1 MAHFFYVFA
10 ICTIVGLSAWL
21 LWRQLR
27 VTEQVKKE
35 REAIEGEEQRMFHF
49 LHGLG
54 ESLQV
59 DSSPPN
65 MHRYIV
71 NGVAEVVGADG
82 GILYLLDNPEQPELV
97 PVFQT
102 ERAAPII
109 PLPPDLFELEG
120 NRQKRRLRSFLQLTT
135 IPRGNGLLGQA
146 LDSGQTVY
154 VEKLLESPAFEGVT
168 NPLQE
173 NLAVLLAP
181 LVYGQ
186 KEVGVLA
193 VVKNSGQR
201 FSANDRDVFGSIAE
215 QSSFALGSA
224 IIHAEAHE
232 KRRLEDDL
240 KQASEIQ
247 RILLPKKPP
256 GLQDYR
262 LASAFSAARMVS
274 GDYFDYVPVD
284 EQRFGVAI
292 GDVCG
297 KGIAASLIMA
307 MCRSTL
313 RNNAAG
319 NLSPASVLHAV
330 NRAIFPDIR
339 EDMFVSLLYLVLTR
353 DSNEIRLARAGHEPP
368 LVYRKESG
376 EVETVEPPGMAA
388 GIDDGE
394 VFERS
399 LVDFPLTLSGGDLLL
414 LYTDGVIE
422 AANGIDEEFGID
434 RLRETLALSA
444 SGGAKAVVDA
454 VSEAVAAFVGTAPQ
468 SDDITLI
475 AVEKR

>member
-1 MAHFFYVFA
+1 MEHVIYPVVIAA
-10 ICTIVGLSAWL
+10 SLGLFGYFL
-21 LWRQLR
+21 LRQR
-27 VTEQVKKE
+27 KAFEEVCEE
-35 REAIEGEEQRMFHF
+35 RQAIEIEEQRMFHF

-54 ESLQV
+54 ESLQE

-71 NGVAEVVGADG
+71 NGVAEVVDADG
-82 GILYLLDNPEQPELV
+82 GILYLLDNPERPELV
-97 PVFQT
+97 PVYQT
-102 ERAAPII
+102 DRAAPVI
-109 PLPPDLFELEG
+109 PLPADLFELDED
-120 NRQKRRLRSFLQLTT
+120 RRLRRLRSYLQLTT
-135 IPRGNGLLGQA
+135 VPRSSGLMGKA
-146 LDSGQTVY
+146 LKTRKTVY
-154 VEKLLESPAFEGVT
+154 AERLVEDNAFDGSP

-173 NLAVLLAP
+173 NLATMMAP

-193 VVKNSGQR
+193 VVKNGGGT
-201 FSANDRDVFGSIAE
+201 FTPNDRDVFGSIAE

-232 KRRLEDDL
+232 KRRLEDEL

-247 RILLPKKPP
+247 RILLPRNPP

-262 LASAFSAARMVS
+262 LASTFRAARLVS

-284 EQRFGVAI
+284 DEHFGIVI

-313 RNNAAG
+313 RNNAP
-319 NLSPASVLHAV
+319 NELSPSRVLAQV
-330 NRAIFPDIR
+330 NRSIFPDIR
-339 EDMFVSLLYLVLTR
+339 EDMFVSLLYLVLAR
-353 DSNEIRLARAGHEPP
+353 DSNVIEMARAGHEPP
-368 LVYRKESG
+368 LVFRQATK
-376 EVETVEPPGMAA
+376 EVEIVEPSGMAA
-388 GIDDGE
+388 GIDDGD
-394 VFERS
+394 VFERTLS
-399 LVDFPLTLSGGDLLL
+399 DFRLTLETGDLVV

-422 AANGIDEEFGID
+422 ATNFQGDEFGLD
-434 RLRETLALSA
+434 RLRQTIAAHAREGA
-444 SGGAKAVVDA
+444 SSVVDG
-454 VSEAVAAFVGTAPQ
+454 VSEAVADFVGQANQ

>member
-1 MAHFFYVFA
+1 MQHVFYAIA
-10 ICTIVGLSAWL
+10 ICAILVVAAL
-21 LWRQLR
+21 LLLRQLR
-27 VTEQVKKE
+27 ATRLAKQEC
-35 REAIEGEEQRMFHF
+35 EAIEGEERRMFEF

-71 NGVAEVVGADG
+71 NGVADVVGADG
-82 GILYLLDNPEQPELV
+82 GILYLLDNPENPELV

-109 PLPPDLFELEG
+109 PLPADLFELEG
-120 NRQKRRLRSFLQLTT
+120 LRQKRRLRSFLQLTT
-135 IPRGNGLLGQA
+135 VPRDHGLLGQA
-146 LDSGQTVY
+146 LTTGQTIY
-154 VEKLLESPAFEGVT
+154 AEKLLESDAFEGMA

-173 NLAVLLAP
+173 NLATMLAP
-181 LVYGQ
+181 LIYGQ

-193 VVKNSGQR
+193 VVKNGGLK
-201 FSANDRDVFGSIAE
+201 FSANDRDVFSSIAE

-224 IIHAEAHE
+224 IIHAEANE

-256 GLQDYR
+256 GLRDYR
-262 LASAFSAARMVS
+262 LASAFRAARMVS

-339 EDMFVSLLYLVLTR
+339 EDMFVSLLYLVLQH
-353 DSNEIRLARAGHEPP
+353 DSDQIQIARAGHEPP
-368 LVYRKESG
+368 LLFRKESG

-399 LVDFPLTLSGGDLLL
+399 LVDYPLTLKTGDLLL

-422 AANGIDEEFGID
+422 AANASDDEFGIA
-434 RLRETLALSA
+434 RLRETLAASA
-444 SGGAKAVVDA
+444 GRGAKAVVDA
-454 VSEAVAAFVGTAPQ
+454 VSEAVADFVGGAAQ

>member
-1 MAHFFYVFA
+1 MEHFLYVIA
-10 ICTIVGLSAWL
+10 IIAILGVSIYLFI
-21 LWRQLR
+21 RQRGAALR
-27 VTEQVKKE
+27 EREQ
-35 REAIEGEEQRMFHF
+35 REAIETEEKRMFHF

-54 ESLQV
+54 ESLQE

-71 NGVAEVVGADG
+71 TGVAEVVGADG
-82 GILYLLDNPEQPELV
+82 GILYLLDNPEFPELV
-97 PVFQT
+97 PVYQT
-102 ERAAPII
+102 DGPAPVI
-109 PLPPDLFELEG
+109 PLPADLFQMEG
-120 NRQKRRLRSFLQLTT
+120 LRQKRRLRSFLQLTT
-135 IPRGNGLLGQA
+135 VPRGAGLLGRV
-146 LDSGQTVY
+146 LESDQTVY
-154 VEKLLESPAFEGVT
+154 VEKLLEDPNFGGTS
-168 NPLQE
+168 NPLQTG
-173 NLAVLLAP
+173 LAVLMAP

-193 VVKNSGQR
+193 VIKDRGRTFSG
-201 FSANDRDVFGSIAE
+201 NDRDVFSSIAE

-224 IIHAEAHE
+224 IIHAEAHD
-232 KRRLEDDL
+232 KRRLDDEL

-256 GLQDYR
+256 GLKDFR
-262 LASAFSAARMVS
+262 LASAFRAARMVS
-274 GDYFDYVPVD
+274 GDYFDYVAVD
-284 EQRFGVAI
+284 KMRFGVAI

-319 NLSPASVLHAV
+319 NLSPAAVLHAV

-339 EDMFVSLLYLVLTR
+339 EDMFVSLLYLVLTKE
-353 DSNEIRLARAGHEPP
+353 SNEVRLARAGHEPP
-368 LVYRKESG
+368 MVYRKATNSVES
-376 EVETVEPPGMAA
+376 VEPPGMAA

-399 LVDFPLTLSGGDLLL
+399 LADFSLTLDTGDLLL

-422 AANGIDEEFGID
+422 AENGNEEEFGLE
-434 RLRETLALSA
+434 RLRETLLGSA
-444 SGGAKAVVDA
+444 PRGAQAVVDA
-454 VSEAVAAFVGTAPQ
+454 VSDAVTAFAGSAPQ

>member
-1 MAHFFYVFA
+1 MAHFIY
-10 ICTIVGLSAWL
+10 IGTIAL
-21 LWRQLR
+21 LIWVVYWQQIRGR
-27 VTEQVKKE
+27 REREKERAE
-35 REAIEGEEQRMFHF
+35 REAIVNEEQRMFHF

-54 ESLQV
+54 ESLQM

-71 NGVAEVVGADG
+71 TGVAEVVDADG
-82 GILYLLDNPEQPELV
+82 GILYLLENRERPELV

-102 ERAAPII
+102 DRAAPII
-109 PLPPDLFELEG
+109 PLPADVFELQG
-120 NRQKRRLRSFLQLTT
+120 LRQRRRLRSFLQLTSV
-135 IPRGNGLLGQA
+135 PRGTGLLGKV
-146 LDSGQTVY
+146 LDGGGPLY
-154 VEKLLESPAFEGVT
+154 VEELLQNQDFDGTANV
-168 NPLQE
+168 LQE

-181 LVYGQ
+181 LVYGH

-193 VVKNSGQR
+193 VVRNEGR
-201 FSANDRDVFGSIAE
+201 GFSPNDREVFGSIAE

-224 IIHAEAHE
+224 IIHAEAHD
-232 KRRLEDDL
+232 KRRLEDEI
-240 KQASEIQ
+240 KRASEIQ
-247 RILLPKKPP
+247 RILLPKNPP
-256 GLQDYR
+256 GLTDYSF
-262 LASAFSAARMVS
+262 ASVFRPARMVS
-274 GDYFDYVPVD
+274 GDYFDYVAVD
-284 EQRFGVAI
+284 DQHFGVGI

-319 NLSPASVLHAV
+319 NASPSSVLHAV

-339 EDMFVSLLYLVLTR
+339 EDMFVSLLYVVLGR
-353 DSNEIRLARAGHEPP
+353 DSGEIQLARAGHEPP
-368 LVYRKESG
+368 LLFRRLTCEI
-376 EVETVEPPGMAA
+376 ETIEPPGMAA

-399 LVDFPLTLSGGDLLL
+399 LSDHPVHLDPGDLLL
-414 LYTDGVIE
+414 LYTDGVTE
-422 AANGIDEEFGID
+422 AEDEEENEFGLN
-434 RLRETLALSA
+434 RLRKVLAGSAA
-444 SGGAKAVVDA
+444 SGAQAVVDA
-454 VSEAVAAFVGTAPQ
+454 VSEALTRFTGTTPQ

>member
-1 MAHFFYVFA
+1 MAHFVYG
-10 ICTIVGLSAWL
+10 GLFVLILGLAYL
-21 LWRQLR
+21 LFTRQRRALAQACL
-27 VTEQVKKE
+27 EK
-35 REAIEGEEQRMFHF
+35 EAIVGEEQRMFHF

-59 DSSPPN
+59 DSSPPS

-71 NGVAEVVGADG
+71 NGVADVVNADG
-82 GILYLLDNPEQPELV
+82 GILYLLDGRDRLQLV
-97 PVFQT
+97 PVFLT
-102 ERAAPII
+102 EEAAPLI
-109 PLPPDLFELEG
+109 PLPADVFELAG
-120 NRQKRRLRSFLQLTT
+120 LKRRRRLRSFLQLTSV
-135 IPRGNGLLGQA
+135 PRGAGLLGKA
-146 LDSGQTVY
+146 LESGAPMY
-154 VEKLLESPAFEGVT
+154 VEEVLKCPGFDGTPNPA
-168 NPLQE
+168 QE
-173 NLAVLLAP
+173 NLAALLAP

-193 VVKNSGQR
+193 VVRNGGR
-201 FSANDRDVFGSIAE
+201 GFSSHDRDVFGTIAE

-232 KRRLEDDL
+232 KRRLENDL

-256 GLQDYR
+256 GLSDYR
-262 LASAFSAARMVS
+262 LASVFLPARMVS
-274 GDYFDYVPVD
+274 GDYFDYLAVND
-284 EQRFGVAI
+284 EHFGVVI

-313 RNNAAG
+313 RNNAAD
-319 NLSPASVLHAV
+319 NPSPSSVLHAV

-339 EDMFVSLLYLVLTR
+339 EDMFVSLLYVVLGR
-353 DSNEIRLARAGHEPP
+353 NSGEVRLSRAGHEPP
-368 LVYRKESG
+368 LLYRKSEGTVES
-376 EVETVEPPGMAA
+376 VEPPGMAA

-399 LVDFPLTLSGGDLLL
+399 LADFPLQLESGDILL
-414 LYTDGVIE
+414 LYTDGVTE
-422 AANGIDEEFGID
+422 AANEQDEEFGLD
-434 RLRETLALSA
+434 RLHAALAASA
-444 SGGAKAVVDA
+444 PKGAQKVVKAVSAA
-454 VSEAVAAFVGTAPQ
+454 VTEFTGNGSQT
-468 SDDITLI
+468 DDITLI

>member
-1 MAHFFYVFA
+1 MQHFPYFVVILA
-10 ICTIVGLSAWL
+10 LVGFGAWMIL
-21 LWRQLR
+21 RQRRL
-27 VTEQVKKE
+27 TEQAR
-35 REAIEGEEQRMFHF
+35 RECQAIETEEKRLFHF

-54 ESLQV
+54 ESLQE

-82 GILYLLDNPEQPELV
+82 GILYLLDNPERPELV

-102 ERAAPII
+102 ERAAPVI
-109 PLPPDLFELEG
+109 PLPPDLMKLEG
-120 NRQKRRLRSFLQLTT
+120 LRQKRRLRSFLQLTT
-135 IPRGNGLLGQA
+135 VPRGTGLLGQV
-146 LDSGQTVY
+146 LSEGKTVH
-154 VEKLLESPAFEGVT
+154 VEKILDCPSFEGHR

-173 NLAVLLAP
+173 NLAALLAP

-186 KEVGVLA
+186 KEVGVL
-193 VVKNSGQR
+193 VMVKNSGGT
-201 FSANDRDVFGSIAE
+201 FSPNDRDVFGTIAE

-232 KRRLEDDL
+232 KRRLESEL
-240 KQASEIQ
+240 RQASEIQ

-256 GLQDYR
+256 GLKDYR
-262 LASAFSAARMVS
+262 LAYTFRAARMVS

-284 EQRFGVAI
+284 EQRFGIAI

-319 NLSPASVLHAV
+319 NQSPASVLHAV

-339 EDMFVSLLYLVLTR
+339 EDMFVSLLYLVLMR
-353 DSNEIRLARAGHEPP
+353 DSNQISLARAGHEPP
-368 LVYRKESG
+368 LVYRKATG
-376 EVETVEPPGMAA
+376 VVETIEPPGMAA

-399 LVDFPLTLSGGDLLL
+399 LSDCQLSLDPGDLLL

-422 AANGIDEEFGID
+422 AASLTDDEFGID
-434 RLRETLALSA
+434 RLRQTLELHA
-444 SGGAKAVVDA
+444 SGGAQAVVDA
-454 VSEAVAAFVGTAPQ
+454 VSDAVASFVGKAPQ

>member
-1 MAHFFYVFA
+1 MEHFLYVPV
-10 ICTIVGLSAWL
+10 ILTILGVFIFLFR
-21 LWRQLR
+21 RQR
-27 VTEQVKKE
+27 QAVKQE
-35 REAIEGEEQRMFHF
+35 RARREAVEIEEKRMFYF

-54 ESLQV
+54 ESLQE

-71 NGVAEVVGADG
+71 TGVAEVVGADS
-82 GILYLLDNPEQPELV
+82 GILYLLDNPEHPELV

-102 ERAAPII
+102 ETPAPVI
-109 PLPPDLFELEG
+109 PLPVELFELEG
-120 NRQKRRLRSFLQLTT
+120 LRQKRRLRSFLQLTT
-135 IPRGNGLLGQA
+135 VPRGIGLLGKVLEA
-146 LDSGQTVY
+146 GETIYVERLLDSPGFGGA
-154 VEKLLESPAFEGVT
+154 P
-168 NPLQE
+168 NPIQKD
-173 NLAVLLAP
+173 LAVMLAP

-193 VVKNSGQR
+193 MIKGKGGT
-201 FSANDRDVFGSIAE
+201 FSRNDRDVFGSIAE

-224 IIHAEAHE
+224 IIHAEAHD
-232 KRRLEDDL
+232 KRRLEDEL

-256 GLQDYR
+256 GLRDFR
-262 LASAFSAARMVS
+262 LASAFRAARMVS

-284 EQRFGVAI
+284 QHRFGVAI

-319 NLSPASVLHAV
+319 NPSPAAVLHAV

-339 EDMFVSLLYLVLTR
+339 EDMFVSLLYLVLSKE
-353 DSNEIRLARAGHEPP
+353 SNEVSLARAGHEPP
-368 LVYRKESG
+368 LVYRRESQS
-376 EVETVEPPGMAA
+376 VESVEPPGMAA

-399 LVDFPLTLSGGDLLL
+399 LADYHLTLDPGDLLL

-422 AANGIDEEFGID
+422 ASNGKDDEFGIE
-434 RLRETLALSA
+434 RLRETLVRSA
-444 SGGAKAVVDA
+444 PKGAQAVVDA
-454 VSEAVAAFVGTAPQ
+454 VSDAVAAFVGPAAQ

>member
-1 MAHFFYVFA
+1 MEHVFYPLA
-10 ICTIVGLSAWL
+10 ICAILVAAVWAFF
-21 LWRQLR
+21 RQRLQTQLAR
-27 VTEQVKKE
+27 
-35 REAIEGEEQRMFHF
+35 RECAEIEGEEKRMFHF

-71 NGVAEVVGADG
+71 NGVAEVVDADG
-82 GILYLLDNPEQPELV
+82 GILYLLDNPERPELV

-102 ERAAPII
+102 DHAAPVI

-120 NRQKRRLRSFLQLTT
+120 KRQKRRLRSFLQLTT

-146 LDSGQTVY
+146 LDAKETVH
-154 VEKLLESPAFEGVT
+154 VKALLESPQFDGAS

-193 VVKNSGQR
+193 VVKNSGKP
-201 FSANDRDVFGSIAE
+201 FSENDRDVFGSIAE

-232 KRRLEDDL
+232 KRRLEAEIR
-240 KQASEIQ
+240 QASEIQ

-256 GLQDYR
+256 GLSDFQ

-284 EQRFGVAI
+284 DRRFGVAI

-339 EDMFVSLLYLVLTR
+339 EDMFVSLLYLVLSR
-353 DSNEIRLARAGHEPP
+353 DSDEIQLARAGHEPP
-368 LVYRKESG
+368 LVYRKAKG
-376 EVETVEPPGMAA
+376 EVEIVEPPGMAA

-399 LVDFPLTLSGGDLLL
+399 LVDYQLTLESGDLLL

-422 AANGIDEEFGID
+422 AMNFNEDEFGID
-434 RLRETLALSA
+434 RLRDTLADSA
-444 SGGAKAVVDA
+444 SRGAQAVVDA
-454 VSEAVAAFVGTAPQ
+454 VSESVADFVGDATQ